1 MSSIDLVRCATCGL
15 VGYPRKDGTPRGHTV
30 ARKGTAAVEPRLCPG
45 SGRPGTPVDRTVG
58 R

>member
-45 SGRPGTPVDRTVG
+45 SGRPGTPVERT